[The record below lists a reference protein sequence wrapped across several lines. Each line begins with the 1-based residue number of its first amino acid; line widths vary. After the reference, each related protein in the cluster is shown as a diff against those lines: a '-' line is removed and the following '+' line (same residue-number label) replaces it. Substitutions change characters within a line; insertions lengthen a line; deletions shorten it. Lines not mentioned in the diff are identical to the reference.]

1 MATRRHAWRT
11 RRAGSLRR
19 LRCVE
24 EPLPPPGP
32 GEARLRVEAVGVNFA
47 DIFACLGLYSATP
60 DGSFVPGLECAGV
73 IEALGPGGE
82 RQRWRVGDRV
92 VALTRFGAYATAL
105 NAGLDFLLPVPQ
117 GWTPAQA
124 AAYPVQ
130 ALTAWYGLVELG
142 AIGPGDTVLVH
153 SAAGGVGLRALELVA
168 ALGAR
173 PVAIVGAEH
182 KRRFLLRERTLA
194 TEAVVLRGGRR
205 FGERLDLA
213 LEALGADGFDCVL
226 DAVLGSGFRPC
237 FERLRPAGRY
247 VLFGAADF
255 MSRGARPNLPR
266 LGWHWLRRPRLDPL
280 AMIAANRSLMAFNLI
295 WLWDE
300 VDRLA
305 DAWPAVRRLIAGPPA
320 PVLSLPFSDAPE
332 ALSRLQRGETIG
344 KLVLVTGQ

>member
-92 VALTRFGAYATAL
+92 IALTRFGAYATAL